1 MLVAGWMT
9 VSNAPCG
16 LFLIVTLS
24 AARANDAGGLRLR
37 QALATRRADS
47 ADELVWARTEGEHL
61 SPADSPVRYNRFPE
75 GDVRRS
81 ACCVAG
87 RSTIN
92 LSSYGP
98 PTVTGI
104 SLPTATAMS
113 VCVRRAPC
121 GQQYGWPSQNLQA
134 RIPLNGLPCG
144 VCNCKVQAVVPC
156 RAEVILGSASFPA
169 ITASTLTQ

>member
-92 LSSYGP
+92 HRTYGP

-104 SLPTATAMS
+104 SLPTATTML

-121 GQQYGWPSQNLQA
+121 GQQHGWPSQNPQA
-134 RIPLNGLPCG
+134 RIPPAGCPAECASAKSRSSSRVGLSQRSVRP
-144 VCNCKVQAVVPC
+144 NKQ
-156 RAEVILGSASFPA
+156 PA
-169 ITASTLTQ
+169 RQVW